1 MHRAKM
7 FLPVCSHLDS
17 YKRLHL
23 LRYSIHILSLLPLS
37 RPLLPLLPPLIPPV
51 LAQHQ
56 CQYFVVRCIVA
67 YYLSLPLPPILYCI
81 ILPRGNCSEFQ
92 PFVTRGEGGN
102 NKCGY
107 LDASTRFHVQIRET
121 RRLPIK
127 MSLGPR
133 FALRRGQTPC
143 GNFIIRQINRRRR
156 FTPRFGEG
164 KRAVTRLVNRV
175 SFEFLR
181 GGGESVVYIDISNA
195 RNFRRTRLLM
205 TLFEG
210 DSCQGCWQ
218 YFTIERNS
226 ND

>member
-1 MHRAKM
+1 MW
-7 FLPVCSHLDS
+7 
-17 YKRLHL
+17 
-23 LRYSIHILSLLPLS
+23 
-37 RPLLPLLPPLIPPV
+37 
-51 LAQHQ
+51 
-56 CQYFVVRCIVA
+56 
-67 YYLSLPLPPILYCI
+67 
-81 ILPRGNCSEFQ
+81 LPRREHKIPRPNKGN
-92 PFVTRGEGGN
+92 VG
-102 NKCGY
+102 
-107 LDASTRFHVQIRET
+107 T

-127 MSLGPR
+127 MSLNGPR

>member
-37 RPLLPLLPPLIPPV
+37 RPLLPLLPPLIPLV
-51 LAQHQ
+51 LAHHQ

-127 MSLGPR
+127 MSLRDLHYVVARHRAEILLSGK
-133 FALRRGQTPC
+133 LT
-143 GNFIIRQINRRRR
+143 
-156 FTPRFGEG
+156 GED
-164 KRAVTRLVNRV
+164 VSRLVLAREKGPLRDSLTEFPSS
-175 SFEFLR
+175 SFEEEENR
-181 GGGESVVYIDISNA
+181 
-195 RNFRRTRLLM
+195 
-205 TLFEG
+205 
-210 DSCQGCWQ
+210 SC
-218 YFTIERNS
+218 I
-226 ND
+226 